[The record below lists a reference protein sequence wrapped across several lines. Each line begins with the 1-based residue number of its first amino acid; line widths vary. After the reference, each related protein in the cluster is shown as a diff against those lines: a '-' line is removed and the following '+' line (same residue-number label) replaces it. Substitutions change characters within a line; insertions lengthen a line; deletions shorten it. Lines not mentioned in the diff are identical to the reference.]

1 MPKNTVVRSKKQKFW
16 LGFQIYDVIAESI
29 LAGLLLQENSEQKF
43 KISTFRN
50 IWETYITPQYL
61 ENVSK
66 IVKKFEV

>member
-1 MPKNTVVRSKKQKFW
+1 M
-16 LGFQIYDVIAESI
+16 IAKSI